1 MRISKGLSAAL
12 LAGVSLIALSGP
24 AMAADAATDDR
35 IRQLEEQIQLL
46 AQQVQDLKR
55 QSATQYAE
63 TRESQEAQTKVTVD
77 NARLT
82 VTSGDGKFSASVR
95 GLGQFDAANY
105 SQDSRAR
112 NLPAANGPDLSSG
125 TNFRRAYLGVEG
137 KAFGDWRYN
146 INVNFGGSNGTESP
160 GSIQALWIQY
170 DGLKPVSVRIGAFP
184 PNTGLEDSVSAQDT
198 IFLERS
204 GPSDVIRNLVGGD
217 GRHAASVMYI
227 GEEFFAS
234 VSLTGG
240 RVGDAVV
247 FDEQLAA
254 AGRVAYSFKPSAD
267 SRIVLS
273 GSVGDLF
280 RAPDTTAL
288 PASARTVTIALA
300 PELTVDSNRLI
311 STGAVNTDS
320 VFYWGAEVGGNV
332 GPFYAS
338 AGYFAYDVNRP
349 QTTLNDFSFSGW
361 YAQATWVL
369 TGEARQWNAENATY
383 RAPKVD
389 KPFTLDEGGGWGA
402 WEVAARYTNVDL
414 NDDEGSAGFAMPV
427 NGVRGGEQ
435 EIWTVGLN
443 WYPNQVVRFALDYQH
458 VDVDRVSTAAAVPG
472 LVGPY
477 PQIGQSFDAV
487 SVRSQISF

>member
-1 MRISKGLSAAL
+1 MFARFASLL
-12 LAGVSLIALSGP
+12 LAGASAVVFATPAL
-24 AMAADAATDDR
+24 ADAATDAR
-35 IRQLEEQIQLL
+35 IKQLEEQIQAL

-55 QSATQYAE
+55 QSTTQYADQ
-63 TRESQEAQTKVTVD
+63 QEARAAEPKVSID

-82 VTSGDGKFSASVR
+82 VSSADGKFSASVR
-95 GLGQFDAANY
+95 GLGQFDAATY

-146 INVNFGGSNGTESP
+146 VNLNFGGTSGTESS

-170 DGLKPVSVRIGAFP
+170 DGLKPVSVRVGAFP

-217 GRHAASVMYI
+217 GRHAVSVMYI
-227 GEEFFAS
+227 GEELFVSA
-234 VSLTGG
+234 SLTGG
-240 RVGDAVV
+240 RVGDTPV

-254 AGRVAYSFKPSAD
+254 AGRIAYSFKPGAD

-280 RAPDTTAL
+280 RAPDATSV
-288 PASARTVTIALA
+288 PASARPVNIQLG
-300 PELTVDSNRLI
+300 PELTVDGTRMI
-311 STGAVNTDS
+311 ATGAVNTDN
-320 VFYWGAEVGGNV
+320 VFYWGAEVGGNA
-332 GPFYAS
+332 GAFYAS
-338 AGYFAYDVNRP
+338 AGYFAYDMNRR
-349 QTTLNDFSFSGW
+349 QTTLNNFSFSGW
-361 YAQATWVL
+361 YAQASFML

-389 KPFTLDEGGGWGA
+389 KPFTLDENGGWGA

-414 NDDEGSAGFAMPV
+414 NDDEGSVGLPMPV

-443 WYPNQVVRFALDYQH
+443 WYPNQVIRFALDYQH
-458 VDVDRVSTAAAVPG
+458 VDIDRISTAAAVPPLAG
-472 LVGPY
+472 LY
-477 PQIGQSFDAV
+477 PQVGQSFDAV
-487 SVRSQISF
+487 SLRSQISF